1 MSSSS
6 RRALFWAPRALCIA
20 FIAFVSMFALDVFGA
35 GYGFWRT
42 LGALAMH
49 LIPTFV
55 MVAALAAA
63 WRWEWI
69 GTVLFMACA
78 VVFMFIVRGPWWVKM
93 MFTVPCLVTAC
104 LFLWN
109 WRKRA
114 ELHAR
119 PGS

>member
-1 MSSSS
+1 MS
-6 RRALFWAPRALCIA
+6 RALFWAPRALCIA
-20 FIAFVSMFALDVFGA
+20 FIAFVSMLALDVFGQ
-35 GYGFWRT
+35 GHGFWRT

-63 WRWEWI
+63 WRWEWV
-69 GTVLFMACA
+69 GTVLFTVCG
-78 VVFMFIVRGPWWVKM
+78 VIFLFIVRGPWWTKM

-104 LFLWN
+104 LFLLN
-109 WRKRA
+109 WLKRA

-119 PGS
+119 P